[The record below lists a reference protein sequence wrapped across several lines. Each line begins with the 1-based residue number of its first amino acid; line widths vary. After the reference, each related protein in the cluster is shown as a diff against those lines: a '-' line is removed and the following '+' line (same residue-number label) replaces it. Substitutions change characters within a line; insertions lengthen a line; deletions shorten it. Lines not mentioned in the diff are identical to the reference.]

1 MECWIEKVTPPGLEP
16 GTYGLENRCSI
27 LLSYG
32 AILRGANIKDFL
44 HSKKTSCTSLCNQVE
59 MYVNALKNSLL

>member
-1 MECWIEKVTPPGLEP
+1 MDFLNVEEVTPPGLEP

-32 AILRGANIKDFL
+32 AILRGANIGCGDQRAKR
-44 HSKKTSCTSLCNQVE
+44 
-59 MYVNALKNSLL
+59 